1 MAGDTSQKPALSLL
15 NQIEAADD
23 SISHLQAVLL
33 VDGGERVLY
42 GAQVPGPEP
51 LPIDRFVGQ
60 DWRLLFDECEEVE
73 LDSEW
78 SSDTSV
84 FVRSDEPSAAYRVRR
99 LAARSAPSGERGA
112 FILVETVADPA
123 AMDEMIYRERM
134 MALGQI
140 AAGVA
145 HEVNN
150 PLTTVSGWLQLLLA
164 ETDPDEKRRGAL
176 ELMSEEINRIS
187 GIIRH
192 LLSFGRRRPP
202 EPQIV
207 PVNRLLNEVLTLLRY
222 QFGNDNIELI
232 TDLAADLPTVRGTP
246 DQLKQVFL
254 NIIMNAR
261 QAMPQGG
268 TLTVT
273 TQENEDGA
281 IEVVMA
287 DTGCGMTDAVRE
299 KLFQPY
305 YSTKKKRGGSGMG
318 MFLSRN
324 IVKEHG
330 GRLLVSSQPNE
341 GTVVVVILPP
351 FTDKKGQKADD
362 RAGSVPESMSRPPK
376 SPS

>member
-33 VDGGERVLY
+33 VDAGERVLY
-42 GAQVPGPEP
+42 GTQVPGPEP

-60 DWRLLFDECEEVE
+60 AWRRLFDECDEVE

-78 SSDTSV
+78 SSETSV
-84 FVRSDEPSAAYRVRR
+84 FVRSDERSVAYRVRR

-112 FILVETVADPA
+112 FILVETVADPG
-123 AMDEMIYRERM
+123 AMDELIYRERM

-202 EPQIV
+202 EPQLV
-207 PVNRLLNEVLTLLRY
+207 QANRLLSEVLTLLRY
-222 QFGNDNIELI
+222 QFRTDNIELI

-273 TQENEDGA
+273 SGVNEDGA
-281 IEVVMA
+281 VEVVLA
-287 DTGCGMTDAVRE
+287 DTGCGMSDAVKN

-305 YSTKKKRGGSGMG
+305 YTTKKGRGGSGMG

-341 GTVVVVILPP
+341 GTVVVVILPA

-362 RAGSVPESMSRPPK
+362 RADTAPT